1 MNTELLEFLIKNFT
15 REGETILDPMC
26 GSGSTGVVAAL
37 HGRNAIQIDI
47 ERRFVDWAEEARRRV
62 EAHASLTPKG
72 WIRNICG
79 DARRL
84 SELLKEADAVITS
97 PPYTNQAAENPN
109 VCRYRKGGRFAE
121 EKLDAI
127 ITSPP
132 YSDSNLGGGDERKRM
147 ERLVKAGYDP
157 REFLGGRARNA
168 VLRHYDEVDAVIT
181 SPPYADC
188 KKAGKVKPEEVEKYA
203 KWWEENVEKRKWNS
217 WGKSFHTPGRLRGIQ
232 SLRDGYSN
240 SRENIGNLPLG
251 EIDAIITSPPY
262 EGSLEG
268 ASRCTR
274 GGIASRG
281 EEYEELD
288 ETIRRLR
295 EFGRTDPKAG
305 GPYGRSLAHRYSPN
319 PDNIGNLKSSDEE
332 YQALAEGLTRSG
344 KPTYL
349 SEMLKVYGE
358 MFKVLKPGGLA
369 IVVVKP
375 FIRNRRVIDLPWYTW
390 LLMRKVGFELERLYK
405 LRLKQQSFWRIL
417 YEKKNPEVPRISHE
431 YVIVARKR
439 VKDSV

>member
-157 REFLGGRARNA
+157 REFLGGRARNT

-181 SPPYADC
+181 SPPYADAR
-188 KKAGKVKPEEVEKYA
+188 KGGEVDRERMAERWDKAFREHGGA
-203 KWWEENVEKRKWNS
+203 WDS
-217 WGKSFHTPGRLRGIQ
+217 WGKTWRTPGRLRGLEVLG
-232 SLRDGYSN
+232 SGYSKN
-240 SRENIGNLPLG
+240 EDNIGNLPLG
-251 EIDAIITSPPY
+251 DV
-262 EGSLEG
+262 
-268 ASRCTR
+268 
-274 GGIASRG
+274 
-281 EEYEELD
+281 
-288 ETIRRLR
+288 
-295 EFGRTDPKAG
+295 
-305 GPYGRSLAHRYSPN
+305 
-319 PDNIGNLKSSDEE
+319 
-332 YQALAEGLTRSG
+332 AEGLTMSG

-358 MFKVLKPGGLA
+358 MWRVLKPGGLA